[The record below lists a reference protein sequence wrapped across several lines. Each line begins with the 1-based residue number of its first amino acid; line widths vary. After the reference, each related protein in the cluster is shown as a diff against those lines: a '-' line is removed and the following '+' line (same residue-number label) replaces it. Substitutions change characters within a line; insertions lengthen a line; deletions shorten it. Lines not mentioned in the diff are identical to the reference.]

1 MDKNYKKGFTLAEV
15 LITLGII
22 GVVASLTLPA
32 IVQKQQEKATVTA
45 LKKFYSMLSQA
56 YIQAKLEN
64 GTVDTW
70 YETSMTQQERSKL
83 VAEKLTKQIKTTKIC
98 EYNIGECFAEKHY
111 FIDGRSSGTWNSTN
125 NYSTFITADGMSV
138 LVNGYT
144 STEMNGEIENLGF
157 IYADVIVDINGYKK
171 PNTLGK
177 DIFSFLL
184 TKDKV
189 IPAGIQTHSITSTE
203 NETRIAF
210 PGDCNTTK
218 CYGICEGC
226 TAWVIYNE
234 NMDYLHCDDLSWDG
248 KTSCK

>member
-1 MDKNYKKGFTLAEV
+1 MNKEYKKGFTLAEV

-22 GVVASLTLPA
+22 GVVASLTLPTL
-32 IVQKQQEKATVTA
+32 VQKQQEKATVTA

-83 VAEKLTKQIKTTKIC
+83 VAEKLTKFIKTTNIC
-98 EYNIGECFAEKHY
+98 YSNHNECLITKKNG
-111 FIDGRSSGTWNSTN
+111 IDGKSRNFNSS
-125 NYSTFITADGMSV
+125 NYVTFITSDGMSV
-138 LVNGYT
+138 LVNGYS
-144 STEMNGEIENLGF
+144 STEMNNEINSIGF
-157 IYADVIVDINGYKK
+157 IYADIIVDINGNKK
-171 PNTLGK
+171 PNILGK
-177 DIFSFLL
+177 DTFSFLL
-184 TKDKV
+184 TSNKIV
-189 IPAGIQTHSITSTE
+189 PAGIQNHSITSTE
-203 NETRIAF
+203 NETRVAF
-210 PGDCNTTK
+210 PGDCNTTE

-234 NMDYLHCDDLSWDG
+234 NMDYLHCNDLSWDR

>member
-56 YIQAKLEN
+56 YIQAKLEY

-83 VAEKLTKQIKTTKIC
+83 VAEKLIKYIKTTKIC
-98 EYNIGECFAEKHY
+98 ESNCSECFAVKHSY
-111 FIDGRSSGTWNSTN
+111 IDGRSSSWTN
-125 NYSTFITADGMSV
+125 NNRYFTFITADGMSV

-144 STEMNGEIENLGF
+144 TPEQHDEIQSVGF

-171 PNTLGK
+171 PNTIGK
-177 DIFSFLL
+177 DMFSFVL
-184 TKDKV
+184 TKNKV
-189 IPAGIQTHSITSTE
+189 IPSGIQNQSITSTE
-203 NETRIAF
+203 NETRISF

-218 CYGICEGC
+218 CFDICESC

>member
-1 MDKNYKKGFTLAEV
+1 MNKNYKKGFTLAEV

-22 GVVASLTLPA
+22 GVVAALTLPA
-32 IVQKQQEKATVTA
+32 LVQKQQEKATVTA

-70 YETSMTQQERSKL
+70 YETSMTQQERSNL
-83 VAEKLTKQIKTTKIC
+83 VAEKLTKHIKTTKIC
-98 EYNIGECFAEKHY
+98 KNNLGECFAERVNS
-111 FIDGRSSGTWNSTN
+111 IDGHVSVSWNNTN
-125 NYSTFITADGMSV
+125 RYSMFITSDGMSV

-144 STEMNGEIENLGF
+144 TAETNDEIQSIGF
-157 IYADVIVDINGYKK
+157 TYADVIVDINGYKR
-171 PNTLGK
+171 PNTIGK

-189 IPAGIQTHSITSTE
+189 IPSGIQNQSITSTE
-203 NETRIAF
+203 NETRISF

-218 CYGICEGC
+218 CFDICESC